1 MREHRKMT
9 LKRIGIGILCMV
21 FVLSMLAPLVAFAEE
36 KTESGSQVSKRELA
50 YIQIS
55 VGDGQE
61 TPVFKAGQKVSEF
74 RINVKNNGN
83 VDAHNVRIEPDIKN
97 ASDWPFELDKLN
109 YEKELSTIKS
119 GGQTAAVWGS
129 EEKPLI
135 VRGDVTGK
143 SYKLEFKISYDDG
156 EKSYET
162 DKYVFVKTTAKEKPS
177 ENQGG
182 NANGGEINHCQN
194 PEHHTE
200 IPETEAAD
208 REMRR
213 ERRTIR
219 ARCSE
224 EYIPAIRS
232 WQAAR
237 QAARMRQAHLFRG

>member
-177 ENQGG
+177 EKPGWKCKRRRDKQRKYRKRKRRIGK
-182 NANGGEINHCQN
+182 CS
-194 PEHHTE
+194 
-200 IPETEAAD
+200 
-208 REMRR
+208 R

-219 ARCSE
+219 ARCSD

-232 WQAAR
+232 WRRLGGGAGA
-237 QAARMRQAHLFRG
+237 

>member
-162 DKYVFVKTTAKEKPS
+162 DRKAIGKSGWKCKRRRDKQRKYRKRKRRIGKCA
-177 ENQGG
+177 G
-182 NANGGEINHCQN
+182 NAGRFG
-194 PEHHTE
+194 
-200 IPETEAAD
+200 
-208 REMRR
+208 RGVRR
-213 ERRTIR
+213 SIYQRSGHGRRLGRRRGCVKRI
-219 ARCSE
+219 CSAGDCNR
-224 EYIPAIRS
+224 I
-232 WQAAR
+232 
-237 QAARMRQAHLFRG
+237 

>member
-162 DKYVFVKTTAKEKPS
+162 DKYVFVKTTAKRKAIGKS
-177 ENQGG
+177 GWKCKRRRDKQRKYRKRKRRIGKCAG
-182 NANGGEINHCQN
+182 NAGRFG
-194 PEHHTE
+194 
-200 IPETEAAD
+200 
-208 REMRR
+208 RGVRR
-213 ERRTIR
+213 SIYQRSGHGRRLGRRRGCVKRI
-219 ARCSE
+219 CSAGDCNR
-224 EYIPAIRS
+224 I
-232 WQAAR
+232 
-237 QAARMRQAHLFRG
+237 

>member
-109 YEKELSTIKS
+109 YEKR
-119 GGQTAAVWGS
+119 V
-129 EEKPLI
+129 
-135 VRGDVTGK
+135 V
-143 SYKLEFKISYDDG
+143 YDQ
-156 EKSYET
+156 K
-162 DKYVFVKTTAKEKPS
+162 
-177 ENQGG
+177 
-182 NANGGEINHCQN
+182 
-194 PEHHTE
+194 
-200 IPETEAAD
+200 
-208 REMRR
+208 
-213 ERRTIR
+213 RRTD
-219 ARCSE
+219 CGCVE
-224 EYIPAIRS
+224 F
-232 WQAAR
+232 
-237 QAARMRQAHLFRG
+237 LV

>member
-1 MREHRKMT
+1 MH
-9 LKRIGIGILCMV
+9 GVCV
-21 FVLSMLAPLVAFAEE
+21 VYASPLVAFAEE

-182 NANGGEINHCQN
+182 NANGGEINNGNTGNGSGGSGNAQGT
-194 PEHHTE
+194 PDDSGAVFGGVYTSD
-200 IPETEAAD
+200 PVMAGGSAGGAD
-208 REMRR
+208 ASSASVPRVIVTDLIQSRRKFAREV
-213 ERRTIR
+213 I
-219 ARCSE
+219 
-224 EYIPAIRS
+224 
-232 WQAAR
+232 
-237 QAARMRQAHLFRG
+237 LN

>member
-119 GGQTAAVWGS
+119 GGQTVISQLQSSGQALLSQVQTGGHAALSQVMGKTK
-129 EEKPLI
+129 EE
-135 VRGDVTGK
+135 
-143 SYKLEFKISYDDG
+143 G
-156 EKSYET
+156 EK
-162 DKYVFVKTTAKEKPS
+162 V
-177 ENQGG
+177 
-182 NANGGEINHCQN
+182 
-194 PEHHTE
+194 
-200 IPETEAAD
+200 
-208 REMRR
+208 
-213 ERRTIR
+213 
-219 ARCSE
+219 
-224 EYIPAIRS
+224 
-232 WQAAR
+232 
-237 QAARMRQAHLFRG
+237 

>member
-143 SYKLEFKISYDDG
+143 SYKLVYTPPNTAPESSGVPCAFPDPPLPFPVFPLFISPPFAEFKISYDDG

-177 ENQGG
+177 ENQKYFSGG
-182 NANGGEINHCQN
+182 
-194 PEHHTE
+194 
-200 IPETEAAD
+200 
-208 REMRR
+208 
-213 ERRTIR
+213 
-219 ARCSE
+219 
-224 EYIPAIRS
+224 RS
-232 WQAAR
+232 I
-237 QAARMRQAHLFRG
+237 

>member
-177 ENQGG
+177 ENF
-182 NANGGEINHCQN
+182 
-194 PEHHTE
+194 
-200 IPETEAAD
+200 
-208 REMRR
+208 R
-213 ERRTIR
+213 
-219 ARCSE
+219 
-224 EYIPAIRS
+224 
-232 WQAAR
+232 W
-237 QAARMRQAHLFRG
+237 LFFNFS

>member
-1 MREHRKMT
+1 MHPT
-9 LKRIGIGILCMV
+9 G
-21 FVLSMLAPLVAFAEE
+21 PL
-36 KTESGSQVSKRELA
+36 
-50 YIQIS
+50 
-55 VGDGQE
+55 
-61 TPVFKAGQKVSEF
+61 
-74 RINVKNNGN
+74 N
-83 VDAHNVRIEPDIKN
+83 
-97 ASDWPFELDKLN
+97 
-109 YEKELSTIKS
+109 KS

-182 NANGGEINHCQN
+182 NANGGEINNGNTGNGSGGSGNAQG
-194 PEHHTE
+194 
-200 IPETEAAD
+200 
-208 REMRR
+208 
-213 ERRTIR
+213 R
-219 ARCSE
+219 ALCSE

>member
-143 SYKLEFKISYDDG
+143 SYKLEFKISYDD
-156 EKSYET
+156 
-162 DKYVFVKTTAKEKPS
+162 
-177 ENQGG
+177 
-182 NANGGEINHCQN
+182 
-194 PEHHTE
+194 
-200 IPETEAAD
+200 
-208 REMRR
+208 R
-213 ERRTIR
+213 
-219 ARCSE
+219 
-224 EYIPAIRS
+224 
-232 WQAAR
+232 
-237 QAARMRQAHLFRG
+237 